1 MKNLTLYLFLLIT
14 LGMHAQNKKT
24 TKSGEITFEASVPSF
39 EEVKATNKD
48 VTCILNVDTGEIAAL
63 ALMKG
68 FHFKVALMEEHFNEN
83 YIESTKYPKGIFKG
97 KIVNFNVTDLSE
109 SPKKFTINGT
119 LEVHGKQKE
128 ISSIAYIKNN
138 AGKIEIQNT
147 FSVNTD
153 DFDIKIPSIIS
164 KKVAKQVNVECL
176 FKL

>member
-1 MKNLTLYLFLLIT
+1 MKNFILYLFLLIT
-14 LGMHAQNKKT
+14 LCSYAQNKRT
-24 TKSGEITFEASVPSF
+24 TKSGEVTFEASVPSF

-83 YIESTKYPKGIFKG
+83 YMESTKFPKGIFKG
-97 KIVNFNVTDLSE
+97 KIENFKITDLSE
-109 SPKKFTINGT
+109 SPMKYTINGT

-128 ISSIAYIKNN
+128 ITTTAYIKNYS
-138 AGKIEIQNT
+138 GKIEIQNT
-147 FSVNTD
+147 FTVNTD
-153 DFDIKIPSIIS
+153 DFDIKIPSVIS